1 MTTSQENLQTLYN
14 LAGKLFGGLQ
24 ESADK
29 LGKELTTDNDQQVA
43 YLLREVAD
51 KIHSGEF
58 DNQAYKDIRD
68 DVIAH
73 DNMVNAMLGVSGIT
87 DVFKLVVD
95 DFDEWIDLPP
105 YLMNKT
111 RTAFTEAFPAWSET
125 LTSLEV
131 GNGLSEAYKYY
142 RENM

>member
-1 MTTSQENLQTLYN
+1 MTTSEENLQTLYN
-14 LAGKLFGGLQ
+14 LAGKFFAGLQ
-24 ESADK
+24 ESADE

-51 KIHSGEF
+51 KMNSGEF
-58 DNQAYKDIRD
+58 DKQAYKDIRD

-73 DNMVNAMLGVSGIT
+73 DNLANAMLDIPAIT
-87 DVFKLVVD
+87 DVFKIVVD

-111 RTAFTEAFPAWSET
+111 RLAFTEKFPAWSET
-125 LTSLEV
+125 LTSLEI

-142 RENM
+142 RENI

>member
-1 MTTSQENLQTLYN
+1 MTTPEENLQTLYN
-14 LAGKLFGGLQ
+14 LAGKFFAGLQ
-24 ESADK
+24 ESADE

-51 KIHSGEF
+51 KMNSGEF
-58 DNQAYKDIRD
+58 DKQAYKDIRD

-73 DNMVNAMLGVSGIT
+73 DNLSNAMLDTQGIT
-87 DVFKLVVD
+87 DVFKIVVD

-111 RTAFTEAFPAWSET
+111 RLAFTEKFPAWSET
-125 LTSLEV
+125 LTSLEI